1 MLLFLL
7 LLLFRFFIVVV
18 LLLLLLVPL
27 VVTRA
32 SSSFCPWSC
41 SFVMVVDVI
50 VMFVPF
56 LFPHQAS
63 NAMTVDYSKLAG

>member
-18 LLLLLLVPL
+18 LILLLVPL

-56 LFPHQAS
+56 IFPHQAS